1 MCTVL
6 WNYNVPFLDQ
16 LEESEEEVAEVM
28 KKYKAVVSQL
38 SVDQIT
44 LSEQSQQIAELEH
57 EKQVSCACLVF
68 IVF

>member
-1 MCTVL
+1 
-6 WNYNVPFLDQ
+6 
-16 LEESEEEVAEVM
+16 M

-57 EKQVSCACLVF
+57 EKQVSHES
-68 IVF
+68 

>member
-1 MCTVL
+1 MKL
-6 WNYNVPFLDQ
+6 NVPFLDQ

-57 EKQVSCACLVF
+57 EKQVSCECLGGSS
-68 IVF
+68 